1 MAGVTEAAL
10 VAILSK
16 LVKKKHWNRSVQGH
30 NWTKEEH
37 LLNEAPVTIS
47 GRPAVSIEARR
58 MLDSLD
64 GTLLLAKGAGQGK
77 TPKEWSINENLLS
90 AIKQMMIK
98 SSVEPLRAINALDGL
113 VGRMEADDERVYR
126 LDGIVVTERV
136 LAVCRQR

>member
-1 MAGVTEAAL
+1 
-10 VAILSK
+10 
-16 LVKKKHWNRSVQGH
+16 
-30 NWTKEEH
+30 
-37 LLNEAPVTIS
+37 
-47 GRPAVSIEARR
+47 